1 MRCEICGSQIRG
13 RPYYKIVEGGKM
25 TVCARCS
32 KFGSAEWDPS
42 RARVQQRRRPISRRV
57 RNEIE
62 VSESLELVE
71 EYGVKIRKARQKMKL
86 TIEDLSR
93 RIGEKES
100 VIKKL
105 EKEEV
110 NPDLT
115 LVQKIKNVLNVEL
128 LVSEEAS
135 GMPIITRPVT
145 GRSLG
150 DIIKL
155 SQSEDSDENED

>member
-1 MRCEICGSQIRG
+1 
-13 RPYYKIVEGGKM
+13 
-25 TVCARCS
+25 
-32 KFGSAEWDPS
+32 
-42 RARVQQRRRPISRRV
+42 
-57 RNEIE
+57 
-62 VSESLELVE
+62 
-71 EYGVKIRKARQKMKL
+71 MKL

-135 GMPIITRPVT
+135 GMPMTTRPVT

-155 SQSEDSDENED
+155 SQSEDSDEKED